1 MTINLYIKET
11 PSSLDSEYLLTHLES
26 RKFDITKQ
34 ISTYIVNINLD
45 SRNNRLLN
53 INFNDSQ
60 NCR

>member
-1 MTINLYIKET
+1 MTINLYVKET
-11 PSSLDSEYLLTHLES
+11 LSSLDSEYLLTHLES
-26 RKFDITKQ
+26 RNFDITKQ